1 MSMEMKKPK
10 IVITGAGMSGI
21 ASAIYLLKANIYDF
35 IILEKS
41 DTAGGTWREN
51 RYPGLA
57 CDVPSHFYSY
67 SFAPNANWSHRYAKG
82 EEIQQYF
89 LSVIEQYQLEKYIHF
104 GEEVTSAQLID
115 NQWSIKTN
123 KGQYH
128 ADFFICATGIL
139 HKINEPDIKG
149 LAEFTAPVFHTA
161 RWNDSVSLE
170 NKRVA
175 IIGSGSTSV
184 QITCEIAEKVK
195 KLTIFQRTPHWVI
208 QIPNPSYGKMSKWLL
223 SKMPWMIK
231 IIRKVYKWSLLTVF
245 SDATAGKKLQFALL
259 NKRVRQQYKTRIKSP
274 SLRKKLTPDYTVG
287 CKRLIISSGF
297 FKCIQKENV
306 EVVDQAIDRLEGNC
320 VILKDGSRHEVDVLI
335 LATGFKAL
343 NYMRPIQITGRDN
356 TDLYQVWQQRIT
368 AYRSLMLPNFPNLFI
383 IGGPYSPIGNY
394 SIIDMTEVQLTYI
407 MQLITKWQQQKL
419 DYIEP
424 SKQALTNFTKH
435 IDNGLNNGVW
445 MTGCNS

>member
-1 MSMEMKKPK
+1 
-10 IVITGAGMSGI
+10 
-21 ASAIYLLKANIYDF
+21 
-35 IILEKS
+35 
-41 DTAGGTWREN
+41 
-51 RYPGLA
+51 
-57 CDVPSHFYSY
+57 
-67 SFAPNANWSHRYAKG
+67 
-82 EEIQQYF
+82 
-89 LSVIEQYQLEKYIHF
+89 
-104 GEEVTSAQLID
+104 
-115 NQWSIKTN
+115 
-123 KGQYH
+123 
-128 ADFFICATGIL
+128 
-139 HKINEPDIKG
+139 
-149 LAEFTAPVFHTA
+149 
-161 RWNDSVSLE
+161 
-170 NKRVA
+170 
-175 IIGSGSTSV
+175 
-184 QITCEIAEKVK
+184 
-195 KLTIFQRTPHWVI
+195 
-208 QIPNPSYGKMSKWLL
+208 
-223 SKMPWMIK
+223 MPWMIK

-274 SLRKKLTPDYTVG
+274 LLRKKLTPDYTVG

-445 MTGCNS
+445 MTGCNSWYLDEQGRPILWSYPIKQWLKEMKTPDFADFKDH